1 MNSLSNLNY
10 LQTRIVNLLKQG
22 IPANR
27 VAAILDCEPSY
38 ISQLVNGNNLIEEE
52 VQGARGAKIEAD
64 LERDT
69 KLNSIEDKLIDKVD
83 KLVDSPW
90 TFTNPMEAVRALKEI
105 NSMKRK
111 AEGNLHGDDNSSMNL
126 VVNLTLPKTILN
138 NFLAFDTN
146 NQITKIGDTSLVTID
161 TANLNTIALK
171 PKEINKQLEQKM
183 EESWTPVKHQRIKNQ
198 ITLESIL

>member
-1 MNSLSNLNY
+1 MNNLNY

-27 VAAILDCEPSY
+27 VATILDCEPSY
-38 ISQLVNGNNLIEEE
+38 ISQLLNSNNLIAEE
-52 VQGARGAKIEAD
+52 VQGARGKRIEVE
-64 LERDT
+64 LERDA
-69 KLNSIEDKLIDKVD
+69 KLDSIEDKLINKVD

-111 AEGNLHGDDNSSMNL
+111 SEGQLHGDDNSSMSL
-126 VVNLTLPKTILN
+126 VVNLTLPKVILN
-138 NFLAFDTN
+138 NFLAYDTN

-171 PKEINKQLEQKM
+171 D
-183 EESWTPVKHQRIKNQ
+183 ESWTPVKAQRMKNQ